1 MLLFHKHIAAVSASL
16 FTWEVTTAFDGVL
29 TETELQ
35 KRFAEE
41 LEGAMESQENRVFF
55 WHLVSFNASDGRKH
69 RYFVALANESLLR
82 FRKTFDRCLPKQVS
96 LYALADRLLRGED
109 FEGADGNLMLVA
121 LWDRVLYIV
130 VFAKGRLCHWSEE
143 CGYGETFDECCEQR
157 ISQFKVF
164 LKTDELFAN
173 EGDFHEERVCCD
185 NLNMDEMFCAG
196 ACDPF
201 WRQLDLD
208 ACSSMKPCEKR
219 RWTLFAMMVFCLCVL
234 LVAVREN
241 PLSWNVFGKD
251 AILLDDVA
259 AVALDLPP
267 DETLECLMW
276 AKGHGLMRFEKR
288 AHLPSRHNAGCEL
301 PPFQLLGIV
310 GGRAAL
316 VQLADGESKTLVRGD
331 VLFSYRVKSI
341 GKNDIVLR
349 CGTKEVRY
357 EVGVR

>member
-1 MLLFHKHIAAVSASL
+1 MFFWNKHIAAVSASL

-69 RYFVALANESLLR
+69 RYLVALANESLLR

-121 LWDRVLYIV
+121 LWNRVLYIV
-130 VFAKGRLCHWSEE
+130 IFAKGRLCHWSEE
-143 CGYGETFDECCEQR
+143 CGYGETFDERCEQR
-157 ISQFKVF
+157 ISRFKGF

-173 EGDFHEERVCCD
+173 VGDFHEERVCCD
-185 NLNMDEMFCAG
+185 GLNMDEMFCAG

-201 WRQLDLD
+201 WLQLDLD
-208 ACSSMKPCEKR
+208 ACASMKPCEKR
-219 RWTLFAMMVFCLCVL
+219 RWTLFAMAVLGLCML

-241 PLSWNVFGKD
+241 PLSWNVFGTVKNPFNE
-251 AILLDDVA
+251 VA

-267 DETLECLMW
+267 DETLERLMW

-288 AHLPSRHNAGCEL
+288 GHLPGRRKAGCEL
-301 PPFQLLGIV
+301 PPFRLLGIV

-316 VQLADGESKTLVRGD
+316 VQLAGDESKTFVRD
-331 VLFSYRVKSI
+331 DELFSYRVKSI